1 MQNEEEVTCLQYIF
15 VNASCSLLAV
25 GGGKGQL
32 CLIDI
37 ATLKI
42 SYLES
47 DYISSEMAFIQH
59 VPPASN
65 DLPHRLITGNLD

>member
-47 DYISSEMAFIQH
+47 DYISSEMAFI
-59 VPPASN
+59 
-65 DLPHRLITGNLD
+65 